1 MIKGAVALGL
11 TAAIPICAKAADNQ
25 FNQEPQEQ
33 DTDKENNEEYHL
45 YSLIP
50 SETVPFDGTLRPA
63 PMFVNWS
70 NHSEDL
76 DEINDIGFRFVVW
89 ATAEQ
94 ATALN
99 ESDQIESLSMIE
111 QDSVTVLGQPEN
123 ANGKLT
129 VRLFPNAAIQQAQ
142 DESYETVTKIAA
154 QWRQELDNVQGITIT
169 TPGASNKIPD
179 GEQRKALPPQAF
191 NIPPQS
197 QGQIVIAFEG
207 ELDETVLDKV
217 TSHPQTLLIQWGAI
231 IPPEICNCPGCGMG

>member
-1 MIKGAVALGL
+1 MYKSQQNNLNKNRSVDRRTMIKGAVALGL

-99 ESDQIESLSMIE
+99 ESDQIESLSMICLLYTSPSPR
-111 QDSVTVLGQPEN
+111 DS
-123 ANGKLT
+123 
-129 VRLFPNAAIQQAQ
+129 
-142 DESYETVTKIAA
+142 
-154 QWRQELDNVQGITIT
+154 
-169 TPGASNKIPD
+169 
-179 GEQRKALPPQAF
+179 
-191 NIPPQS
+191 
-197 QGQIVIAFEG
+197 
-207 ELDETVLDKV
+207 
-217 TSHPQTLLIQWGAI
+217 
-231 IPPEICNCPGCGMG
+231 

>member
-11 TAAIPICAKAADNQ
+11 TAAIPICAKAAANQ
-25 FNQEPQEQ
+25 FNQEQ

-94 ATALN
+94 AIALN
-99 ESDQIESLSMIE
+99 ESDQIRSLSMIE

-129 VRLFPNAAIQQAQ
+129 VRLFPNASAAIQQAQ
-142 DESYETVTKIAA
+142 SEPYETVTEIAA
-154 QWRQELDNVQGITIT
+154 LWRQELDNVRGLTIT
-169 TPGASNKIPD
+169 TPGVSDKIPG

-191 NIPPQS
+191 NFPPQP
-197 QGQIVIAFEG
+197 QGQIVIEFKG
-207 ELDETVLDKV
+207 ELDETVLDKIS
-217 TSHPQTLLIQWGAI
+217 SHPQTLLIQWGTI
-231 IPPEICNCPGCGMG
+231 ILPEICNCPGCGMG